1 MKKIN
6 IAILAIGLFAIACST
21 DRTILREVKPIGQ
34 TETPPTPVEEPE
46 TPPTPEEEPE
56 TPPEE
61 PKEEFLSI
69 DKATLAKLGS
79 QTEKKTIKSDSDLP
93 FTGSQGTEVW
103 IYPRNL
109 RMPDGSAVTYPIEI
123 EMLELF
129 TPKDMI
135 LHQMPTVSRGRL
147 LTTAGEMNIRAYK
160 DGKELTLDRYNS
172 TQIVVPAKGELDND
186 MWLFYGE
193 PTDLEGNEFIDWYV
207 ADSSKREDGGR
218 LFPRKEDYVIFPSRI
233 GWINCDRFY
242 NFKEAKTVV
251 TFSSENPPVENILIY
266 LYFPDIKSLMQVYK
280 DTSGEVPVGQTVKVV
295 AVGITK
301 NEEYRTF
308 YQEIVVQDKQ
318 KVEIKL
324 TPTTKEAFL
333 QHLDT
338 L

>member
-34 TETPPTPVEEPE
+34 TETPTTPVEEPE
-46 TPPTPEEEPE
+46 TPTTPVE
-56 TPPEE
+56 T
-61 PKEEFLSI
+61 KEEFKSI
-69 DKATLAKLGS
+69 DKAVLAKLGS
-79 QTEKKTIKSDSDLP
+79 QTEKKTIKSQDDLP
-93 FTGSQGTEVW
+93 FVGSQGTEVW
-103 IYPRNL
+103 LYPQDL

-160 DGKELTLDRYNS
+160 NGQELKLNKFNS
-172 TQIVVPAKGELDND
+172 TQIVVPVKRGLDND

-193 PTDLEGNEFIDWYV
+193 PTNLEGNEFIDWYS

-266 LYFPDIKSLMQVYK
+266 LYFPEIKSLMQVYK
-280 DTSGEVPVGQTVKVV
+280 ETSGEVPVGQTVKVV

-308 YQEIVVQDKQ
+308 YQEMVVQDKQ